1 MMVNTIGQIGYV
13 AMLVSGA
20 IMLLSAML
28 LVDRVSKI
36 RYEHRVNSDR
46 LAQVYGIIAM
56 VSTMTSIASFVAMV
70 IAAIVES
77 IIK

>member
-1 MMVNTIGQIGYV
+1 
-13 AMLVSGA
+13 MLVSEA
-20 IMLLSAML
+20 VMLLATIL

-56 VSTMTSIASFVAMV
+56 VSTMTFIASFVAMV
-70 IAAIVES
+70 IVAIVES